1 MRWFMSF
8 LKKDGSIATEAE
20 EIEQLEKIRD
30 AREVDVA
37 SKEEELF
44 AILDKER
51 RIQHYEKL
59 FRDTNKKEEK

>member
-1 MRWFMSF
+1 MSF

-20 EIEQLEKIRD
+20 EIEQLEKTRD
-30 AREVDVA
+30 AREVAVA

-51 RIQHYEKL
+51 QIQYFEDMFREK
-59 FRDTNKKEEK
+59 DKEEK

>member
-1 MRWFMSF
+1 MSF

-51 RIQHYEKL
+51 QIQYFEDM
-59 FRDTNKKEEK
+59 FREADEI